1 MRKPFDARHLIRKP
15 LHAAVIGGLV
25 AAGAPALA
33 QADGAA
39 NPTAQARYLLLAAAC
54 NPCNPCNPCAA
65 KNACNP
71 CNPCAAKNA
80 CNPCNPCAAKN
91 ACNPCNPC
99 AAKKKR
105 NPCNPCNPCAAKKS

>member
-1 MRKPFDARHLIRKP
+1 MRKPFDARHVIRKP

-39 NPTAQARYLLLAAAC
+39 NPAAQSRHLLVAA
-54 NPCNPCNPCAA
+54 
-65 KNACNP
+65 ACNP